1 MSVIEICFHPPDSG
15 LFINEV
21 LPDMGGIFKL
31 SKADVL
37 LVVLLSK
44 AIFLSVSN
52 NNTSLLTFRT
62 R

>member
-15 LFINEV
+15 LVINEV